1 MFLVIAD
8 AVISSKVG
16 QAGKEK
22 LGERA
27 RGANLYIFN
36 ETAQL

>member
-8 AVISSKVG
+8 AVISSEAG
-16 QAGKEK
+16 QRRDEE
-22 LGERA
+22 LGECA

>member
-8 AVISSKVG
+8 AVISSEAG
-16 QAGKEK
+16 QEGHEE

-36 ETAQL
+36 EIAQL